1 MRNPLLGMGYVNPS
15 VAIIFQI
22 GKIIC
27 VHPPHSHATCYN
39 AGNPLR
45 AQWLPL
51 QGTPV
56 ARAGGTPLRVRPSGS
71 PVPRARETRLQDW
84 SGPVA
89 CGGKPSRS
97 AGLTSRYNGGNPP
110 SGSPVACGGRPS
122 FSAGLT
128 SCQGAGNPPT
138 ALVHRNALAQISRL
152 YKDFGLV
159 DFLNRAVLGL
169 TQKITKV
176 VVISS
181 PLNHLSFSQEPHPGK
196 ATLHLPSPLA
206 GRG

>member
-71 PVPRARETRLQDW
+71 PVKRARETRLQDW
-84 SGPVA
+84 SHQSPGSGNPP
-89 CGGKPSRS
+89 KS
-97 AGLTSRYNGGNPP
+97 AGLTAPHWLGKTEEKLLFIVHLWFLSQKQLSYCQSEDNKEF
-110 SGSPVACGGRPS
+110 S
-122 FSAGLT
+122 FFNS
-128 SCQGAGNPPT
+128 
-138 ALVHRNALAQISRL
+138 H
-152 YKDFGLV
+152 
-159 DFLNRAVLGL
+159 
-169 TQKITKV
+169 
-176 VVISS
+176 
-181 PLNHLSFSQEPHPGK
+181 
-196 ATLHLPSPLA
+196 
-206 GRG
+206 